1 MNDRVSEELL
11 AEAAGRAAAGA
22 VAKAGG
28 ALITAEYE
36 GRSYSFR
43 ADGWFNATQ
52 AAKRYGNDVHEW
64 VRLPETKRYLAAL
77 ERTYGKIPYV
87 ETSRAR
93 ADRGGGTWLH
103 PKLAVRFSRWLDV
116 DFEIWCDM
124 QIEKILRGELSV
136 DQLSAQ
142 LSNADERRILHHAAY
157 DIAITNKVLIS
168 TAHILHNAAAGTD
181 HYDEMT
187 RGGVERAA
195 LVSQRFI
202 SRTATAR
209 DFALLEASKR
219 GLEKAQQQLT
229 LDLLECDGD
238 LECDKLEIPK

>member
-1 MNDRVSEELL
+1 MNDRVKTELL
-11 AEAAGRAAAGA
+11 AEAAGRAMVSV
-22 VAKAGG
+22 VAKAC

-36 GRSYSFR
+36 GKSYSFR
-43 ADGWFNATQ
+43 ADGWFNATE

-124 QIEKILRGELSV
+124 QIDKILRGELLDSV
-136 DQLSAQ
+136 DDRLTTP
-142 LSNADERRILHHAAY
+142 ADRIPLHMAVPYIYQRTGACFPKIY
-157 DIAITNKVLIS
+157 VAIS
-168 TAHILHNAAAGTD
+168 AAAGAD
-181 HYDEMT
+181 DFPSMT
-187 RGGVERAA
+187 MVNFA
-195 LVSQRFI
+195 LVAPFLLRIKNEADTQADWDMLHI
-202 SRTATAR
+202 SGKQLRGNAQLELT
-209 DFALLEASKR
+209 FAESACYNPIKEA
-219 GLEKAQQQLT
+219 L
-229 LDLLECDGD
+229 
-238 LECDKLEIPK
+238 